1 MVGMKAGEMSDFLE
15 EGPSMLRVNR
25 WATAAALFIPL
36 LLGLAPLAGA
46 VEPVSTCEP
55 DGMQSSGAIYRICMP
70 APSRWNGDLVIFAHG
85 YVAFN
90 EPFGIPEDQ
99 VCSPDGLCLPTLI
112 NALGYAFATTSYSE
126 NGLAVLPG
134 VQDVVDLVNVFSMSH
149 AAPGHV
155 FLTGASEGG
164 IVTALAVEQYPDVF
178 DGGLAACGPI
188 GDWNTQ
194 ISYFGDFRVIF
205 EYFFPGILPASV
217 TEVPSDLIDNWIDVW
232 EHAVKPVVFDPM
244 NQSKLNQLLK
254 VTNAPF
260 DKNDP
265 ATIEL
270 TVHDALWY
278 WVFATN
284 DANDKLGGQPYD
296 NVGKRYRGSQNDVA
310 LNASVVRVAADQAAV
325 DEIQA
330 NYQTT
335 GDIEI
340 PLVTLHTIKDQ
351 QVPYM
356 HEPLYRMKVKAAGD
370 TALHVNI
377 PVFRYGHCNFKPL
390 DVVLAFVRLVNKA
403 TGQSIAV
410 QPALARA
417 GVQTGASPGR

>member
-1 MVGMKAGEMSDFLE
+1 MWRTTR
-15 EGPSMLRVNR
+15 RV
-25 WATAAALFIPL
+25 AVTAACFFLFFLTLVPV
-36 LLGLAPLAGA
+36 AGA
-46 VEPVSTCEP
+46 APPISTCEP
-55 DGMQSSGAIYRICMP
+55 DGVQSSGAIYRICMP
-70 APSRWNGDLVIFAHG
+70 APARWNGDLVIFAHG

-112 NALGYAFATTSYSE
+112 NTLGYAFATTSYST

-134 VQDVVDLVNVFSMSH
+134 VQDIVDLVGVFTGTH
-149 AAPGHV
+149 GAPGHV
-155 FLTGASEGG
+155 YLTGASEGG

-188 GDWNTQ
+188 GDWHKQ
-194 ISYFGDFRVIF
+194 ISYFGDFRVVF
-205 EYFFPGILPASV
+205 EYFFPGVLPPSV
-217 TEVPSDLIDNWIDVW
+217 TDVPMELIDNWDDVW
-232 EHAVKPVVFDPM
+232 ENDVKPVVFDPM
-244 NQSKLNQLLK
+244 NQSKLDQLLK
-254 VTNAPF
+254 VAKTPF

-265 ATIEL
+265 QTIEMS
-270 TVHDALWY
+270 VHDALWY

-284 DANDKLGGQPYD
+284 DANDKLGGQPFD
-296 NVGKRYRGSQNDVA
+296 NVGRRYRGSHNDVA
-310 LNASVVRVAADQAAV
+310 LNASAIRVAADQAAV

-335 GDIEI
+335 GDLEV
-340 PLVTLHTIKDQ
+340 PLVTLHTTKDQ

-356 HEPLYRMKVKAAGD
+356 HEPLYRQKVKSTGD

-390 DVVLAFVRLVNKA
+390 DVVLAFGRLVNKV
-403 TGQSIAV
+403 TGQEMDV
-410 QPALARA
+410 PVALSSA
-417 GVQTGASPGR
+417 GVTASIKSKR